1 VGRYDR
7 GVVHPLA
14 ASTLLLLAFRL
25 VITGGLLA
33 LVATLLRRR

>member
-1 VGRYDR
+1 
-7 GVVHPLA
+7 VVHSIA

-25 VITGGLLA
+25 VITCGVLA